1 MIWEGMVSQWSVILD
16 ECYPIRLHGCCFYL
30 FLLYGFKFLVT
41 GMWIMRYAI
50 LGLFSCFL
58 FPLSFLVS
66 RSSQRRRLG
75 VLVLVLFWFC
85 SNYLLGRFVSVF
97 SSNDRFIIF
106 QSVTGVSEC
115 SSMCIVGFT
124 HVADGF
130 LMLA

>member
-1 MIWEGMVSQWSVILD
+1 MICPGGKEWLVSGQWLWMNVIPFVSMVVFIYFCSMVSI
-16 ECYPIRLHGCCFYL
+16 
-30 FLLYGFKFLVT
+30 KFLVT
-41 GMWIMRYAI
+41 GMWIMRYAV
-50 LGLFSCFL
+50 LGLFF
-58 FPLSFLVS
+58 FLVS

-85 SNYLLGRFVSVF
+85 SDYLLGRFFSVF

-115 SSMCIVGFT
+115 SSMCKVEFT